1 MGVFVTIVNEL
12 KGVKK
17 TKMNCLNCDY
27 YRENFLFN
35 CCELTQE
42 ECFFIKTK
50 SIHVTIL
57 MMIILLKK
65 MFRSLDLRKEL
76 ILKRFLNGKISNEI

>member
-1 MGVFVTIVNEL
+1 
-12 KGVKK
+12 
-17 TKMNCLNCDY
+17 MNCLNCDY
-27 YRENFLFN
+27 YRENYLFN

-50 SIHVTIL
+50 KHPCYYINDDYTFKEDVPFFGF
-57 MMIILLKK
+57 KK
-65 MFRSLDLRKEL
+65 L

>member
-1 MGVFVTIVNEL
+1 
-12 KGVKK
+12 
-17 TKMNCLNCDY
+17 MNCLNCDY

-50 SIHVTIL
+50 KHPCYYINDDYTFKEDVP
-57 MMIILLKK
+57 
-65 MFRSLDLRKEL
+65 FFDLRKEL

>member
-1 MGVFVTIVNEL
+1 
-12 KGVKK
+12 
-17 TKMNCLNCDY
+17 MNCLNCDY

-50 SIHVTIL
+50 KHPCYYINDDYTF
-57 MMIILLKK
+57 KE

>member
-1 MGVFVTIVNEL
+1 
-12 KGVKK
+12 
-17 TKMNCLNCDY
+17 MNCLNCDY
-27 YRENFLFN
+27 YRESYLFN

-50 SIHVTIL
+50 EHPCYYINDDYIFKEDVP
-57 MMIILLKK
+57 
-65 MFRSLDLRKEL
+65 FLRKEL